1 MIPHAVDKCHVTTG
15 SVLRHCHSFRLQ
27 DLREPPPFPPRMS
40 RCATCGTSLQPPL
53 SSKYEYDDTG
63 TNMGPSLTIPTEED
77 RRRWERKALKKK
89 EKERARLVRERRL
102 VEQDRTY
109 IATDIER
116 KTDVLRVLYAKI
128 DKLKTKA
135 EGMQTQ
141 LDALVGEEETMAARV
156 EELKSMLS

>member
-1 MIPHAVDKCHVTTG
+1 
-15 SVLRHCHSFRLQ
+15 
-27 DLREPPPFPPRMS
+27 
-40 RCATCGTSLQPPL
+40 
-53 SSKYEYDDTG
+53 
-63 TNMGPSLTIPTEED
+63 MGPSLTIPTEED